1 MLSRKVLLVGLVALV
16 AAGCATSMREAAR
29 PEGPFELAILATSDT
44 RGEIE
49 PCG

>member
-1 MLSRKVLLVGLVALV
+1 VLLVGLIALV
-16 AAGCATSMREAAR
+16 SAGCAPSVKEAAR

>member
-1 MLSRKVLLVGLVALV
+1 MLNRKLLVLGLIALV
-16 AAGCATSMREAAR
+16 AAGCATSMKQAAR